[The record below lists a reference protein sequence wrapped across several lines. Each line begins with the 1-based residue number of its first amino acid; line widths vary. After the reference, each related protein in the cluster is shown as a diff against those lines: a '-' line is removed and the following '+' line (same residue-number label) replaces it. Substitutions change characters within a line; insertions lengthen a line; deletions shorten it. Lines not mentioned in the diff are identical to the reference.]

1 MHNYTHKGYKPNQG
15 KAKDPFLQ
23 SGQVVA
29 TVALDQDGTRFAKK
43 RINSSKHALRT
54 PPALKDIHPLSLRL
68 QIGVSERAPGIS
80 GAKNEKT
87 RRFEPTGAGRAFVQI
102 RQSLL
107 IIDVFQGE

>member
-1 MHNYTHKGYKPNQG
+1 MNNYTHKGYKPNQG

-80 GAKNEKT
+80 GVKT
-87 RRFEPTGAGRAFVQI
+87 FRAGPGIVVQTL
-102 RQSLL
+102 RP
-107 IIDVFQGE
+107 